1 LKNHSISSKAK
12 RVVIPSI
19 EETQNA
25 EDVQRIIPELD
36 LIKEQKGALK
46 PTDEE
51 KLMHSIL
58 EDDKEKI
65 SDGKLI
71 SESINQGIGSLT
83 PEMILENLV
92 RDYKLAKKLY
102 GETIIRELTGYSPNY
117 VEKNIAIPEF
127 KRELNKKITDKI
139 NDLKDQGFL
148 NKDGTIT
155 DKGLTLS
162 SLVLY
167 VEELD
172 HLMPKGFG
180 EKKSKKKTPYGDR
193 VDYRLFKHDRYKDI
207 AIKQS
212 IKTALRRGHTEL
224 ERADLKAYDRQHEGH
239 ISIIYGLDASG
250 SMKGEKLRIAKKSGI
265 ALAFKAI
272 EEKNKVG
279 IVVFGSD
286 IKDFVE
292 PTTDFMS
299 LLRKLAEIKASME
312 TDISKSITKSIEL
325 FPKNDTKHLVLLTDA
340 LPTKGEIPERETM
353 NAVSSARENGI
364 TISIIG
370 INLDTQ
376 GFNLAKKIVEIG
388 QGRLYRVKDLADVD
402 KIILEDYASLK
413 NG

>member
-1 LKNHSISSKAK
+1 
-12 RVVIPSI
+12 VVIPSI
-19 EETQNA
+19 EETQDA
-25 EDVQRIIPELD
+25 EDVQRIIPEVD
-36 LIKEQKGALK
+36 LIKEQKGKLK

-71 SESINQGIGSLT
+71 SESVNQGIGSLT

-139 NDLKDQGFL
+139 NDLKEQGFL

-180 EKKSKKKTPYGDR
+180 EKKSKKKTAYGDR
-193 VDYRLFKHDRYKDI
+193 EDYRMFKHDRYKDI

-212 IKTALRRGHTEL
+212 IKTALRRGHPAL
-224 ERADLKAYDRQHEGH
+224 ERADLKAYERQHEGH

-325 FPKNDTKHLVLLTDA
+325 FPKHDTKHLVLLTDA
-340 LPTKGEIPERETM
+340 LPTKGDVPEKETL

-376 GFNLAKKIVEIG
+376 GFTLAKKIVEIG
-388 QGRLYRVKDLADVD
+388 QGRLYRVKDLAEVD
-402 KIILEDYASLK
+402 KVILEDYASIK
-413 NG
+413 QS

>member
-1 LKNHSISSKAK
+1 M
-12 RVVIPSI
+12 VIPSI
-19 EETQNA
+19 EETQDA
-25 EDVQRIIPELD
+25 EDVQRIVPEAD
-36 LIKEQKGALK
+36 LIKEQKGKLK

-71 SESINQGIGSLT
+71 SESVNQGIGSLT

-117 VEKNIAIPEF
+117 IEKNIKIPEF
-127 KRELNKKITDKI
+127 KRELNKKVTDKI
-139 NDLKDQGFL
+139 NDLKEQGFL

-180 EKKSKKKTPYGDR
+180 EKKSKKKTVYGDKE
-193 VDYRLFKHDRYKDI
+193 DYRAFKKDRYKDI

-212 IKTALRRGHTEL
+212 IKTALRRGHPVL
-224 ERADLKAYDRQHEGH
+224 GKNDLKAYERQHEGH
-239 ISIIYGLDASG
+239 ISIIYGIDASG
-250 SMKGEKLRIAKKSGI
+250 SMKGDKLRIAKKSGI

-279 IVVFGSD
+279 VVVFGSD

-292 PTTDFMS
+292 PTRDFMS

-312 TDISKSITKSIEL
+312 TDIAKSINKSIDL
-325 FPKNDTKHLVLLTDA
+325 FPKYDTKHLVLLTDA
-340 LPTKGEIPERETM
+340 LPTKGDIPERETL
-353 NAVSSARENGI
+353 NAVSSARENNI
-364 TISIIG
+364 TISLIG
-370 INLDTQ
+370 INLDNQ
-376 GFNLAKKIVEIG
+376 GLTLAQKIVEIG
-388 QGRLYRVKDLADVD
+388 QGRLYRVKDLQEVD
-402 KIILEDYASLK
+402 KIILEDYAEIK
-413 NG
+413 RN

>member
-1 LKNHSISSKAK
+1 M
-12 RVVIPSI
+12 VIPSI
-19 EETQNA
+19 EETQDA
-25 EDVQRIIPELD
+25 EDIERIVPEAD
-36 LIKEQKGALK
+36 LIKEKKGKLK
-46 PTDEE
+46 PSDEE

-92 RDYKLAKKLY
+92 KDYKLAKKLY

-127 KRELNKKITDKI
+127 KRELNKKVADKI
-139 NDLKDQGFL
+139 NDLKEQGYL

-155 DKGLTLS
+155 DKGLVLS

-180 EKKSKKKTPYGDR
+180 EKKSKKKTVYGDR
-193 VDYRLFKHDRYKDI
+193 EDYRLFKRDRYKDI

-212 IKTALRRGHTEL
+212 IKTALRRGHL
-224 ERADLKAYDRQHEGH
+224 DLDKNDLKAYERQHEGH
-239 ISIIYGLDASG
+239 ISIIYGIDASG

-279 IVVFGSD
+279 MVVFGSD

-292 PTTDFMS
+292 PTRDFMS
-299 LLRKLAEIKASME
+299 LLKKLAEIKASME
-312 TDISKSITKSIEL
+312 TDIAKSINKSIDL
-325 FPKNDTKHLVLLTDA
+325 FPKHDTKHLVLLTDA
-340 LPTKGEIPERETM
+340 LPTKGDIPERETL
-353 NAVSSARENGI
+353 NAVSSARENNI
-364 TISIIG
+364 TISLIG

-376 GFNLAKKIVEIG
+376 GLTLAQKIVEIG
-388 QGRLYRVKDLADVD
+388 QGRLYRVKDLAEVD
-402 KIILEDYASLK
+402 KVILEDYAFIK
-413 NG
+413 Q